1 MMWHKGVKRNVL
13 NLIAIPCALLI
24 SIKGDSS
31 IKMMVINNNK
41 LFN

>member
-1 MMWHKGVKRNVL
+1 MMWHKGVKHNVL
-13 NLIAIPCALLI
+13 NIIAVPHALFI